1 MDMKNDRI
9 IKFLCCLFMVT
20 QIIGCSDW
28 IEAEPTILPEMKYKE
43 LTPEEEAA
51 LIAYKNSKH
60 KIFFAWM
67 NYHRIQV
74 LSSFSS
80 RSKIFIWPH
89 CQQYFGTSVLLKK
102 LHIFPILLI
111 IHISR
116 KE

>member
-51 LIAYKNSKH
+51 LIAYKNSDH

-67 NYHRIQV
+67 NYSPATSSTSTSSPSVSSSTV
-74 LSSFSS
+74 LPAG
-80 RSKIFIWPH
+80 FI
-89 CQQYFGTSVLLKK
+89 
-102 LHIFPILLI
+102 I
-111 IHISR
+111 
-116 KE
+116 

>member
-67 NYHRIQV
+67 NYSPAT
-74 LSSFSS
+74 SSMQTRLRGIPDSLDIVSFL
-80 RSKIFIWPH
+80 RDM
-89 CQQYFGTSVLLKK
+89 
-102 LHIFPILLI
+102 
-111 IHISR
+111 
-116 KE
+116 